1 MSARRGVCIHG
12 PRPIVFRGQA
22 FLGRA
27 RRASFGG
34 AETTSRVGL
43 EPRCR
48 RGSRASISFLPGGG
62 WPLGGLIE
70 VFVERYGIGELTLL
84 IPALAAL
91 TRAGPRNNRK
101 WVAWIAPP
109 FVPYAPALKQR
120 GVDVDAL
127 LLVQPAARPAENN
140 KDRLWTVEQVIR
152 SGSSSGVLAWL
163 AAADHVAL
171 RRLQLAAEEQ
181 GCWTV
186 LFRPL
191 AARRERSPAALRIA
205 VEQRAAATRVQIDK
219 CRGASPGVVDITES
233 MLALSR
239 GFDDARAFAREP
251 VPDVESSVG
260 VAAA

>member
-1 MSARRGVCIHG
+1 MDLDELPSLDELNGLVWRGRSTRWARTALPTGFAALDH
-12 PRPIVFRGQA
+12 
-22 FLGRA
+22 
-27 RRASFGG
+27 
-34 AETTSRVGL
+34 
-43 EPRCR
+43 
-48 RGSRASISFLPGGG
+48 FLPGGG

-70 VFVERYGIGELTLL
+70 VFVDRYGIGELTLL

-91 TRAGPRNNRK
+91 TRAGPQNNRK
-101 WVAWIAPP
+101 WVVWIAPP

-127 LLVQPAARPAENN
+127 LIVQPAARD

-191 AARRERSPAALRIA
+191 AARRERSPAALRIG
-205 VEQRAAATRVQIDK
+205 VEQCATATRVEIDK
-219 CRGASPGVVDITES
+219 CRGASPGRVDITES
-233 MLALSR
+233 LLALNR
-239 GFDDARAFAREP
+239 GFDDDSLARESGREP
-251 VPDVESSVG
+251 IGAGTVSGG
-260 VAAA
+260 VSG

>member
-1 MSARRGVCIHG
+1 MSLAKPPRRPFTRSLGVPMDLDELPSLDELDGLVWRGKSTRWARAALPTGFAALDH
-12 PRPIVFRGQA
+12 
-22 FLGRA
+22 
-27 RRASFGG
+27 
-34 AETTSRVGL
+34 
-43 EPRCR
+43 
-48 RGSRASISFLPGGG
+48 FLPGGG

-70 VFVERYGIGELTLL
+70 VFVDRYGIGELTLL

-91 TRAGPRNNRK
+91 TRAGPQNNRK
-101 WVAWIAPP
+101 WVVWIAPP

-127 LLVQPAARPAENN
+127 LIVQPAARD

-191 AARRERSPAALRIA
+191 AARRERSPAALRIG
-205 VEQRAAATRVQIDK
+205 VEQ
-219 CRGASPGVVDITES
+219 
-233 MLALSR
+233 ALQR
-239 GFDDARAFAREP
+239 PA
-251 VPDVESSVG
+251 
-260 VAAA
+260 